1 MNPLFLMKNPDLFQ
15 GEKYLKNHQS
25 YFEGWYFKN
34 TKKDDSISF
43 IPGINIDSLNRKA
56 FIQIIT
62 KTASYFVDYPINDF
76 QFGMN
81 PFYVRIGNSIFSKE
95 GIYIDIKDN
104 AQDLRVSGNINYS
117 RSENIK
123 TSFFNPNI
131 MGPFSYIPN
140 MECNHAILCMKN
152 KTDGLISLNGKEMN
166 FNDGIGYIEKDWGCS
181 FPKSYIWCQGNHF
194 QNSDASFMLS
204 IANIPFRFF
213 AFTGII
219 CVLKIGN
226 KELKFTTYNNTKL
239 REYNV
244 DDINVTLKKGSY
256 LFNIKSQSNS
266 GLKLTAPVKG
276 KMEKEIKESISSTI
290 TVTLRKENQV
300 IFSDTSNNCGLEV
313 VKEDN

>member
-1 MNPLFLMKNPDLFQ
+1 
-15 GEKYLKNHQS
+15 
-25 YFEGWYFKN
+25 
-34 TKKDDSISF
+34 
-43 IPGINIDSLNRKA
+43 
-56 FIQIIT
+56 
-62 KTASYFVDYPINDF
+62 
-76 QFGMN
+76 
-81 PFYVRIGNSIFSKE
+81 
-95 GIYIDIKDN
+95 
-104 AQDLRVSGNINYS
+104 
-117 RSENIK
+117 
-123 TSFFNPNI
+123 
-131 MGPFSYIPN
+131 
-140 MECNHAILCMKN
+140 
-152 KTDGLISLNGKEMN
+152 
-166 FNDGIGYIEKDWGCS
+166 
-181 FPKSYIWCQGNHF
+181 
-194 QNSDASFMLS
+194 MLS

-290 TVTLRKENQV
+290 TVTLRKEKQV
-300 IFSDTSNNCGLEV
+300 IFSDTSDNCGVEV